1 MLTRMD
7 LLLFSGIHGRL
18 LGLVQV
24 LVRKLVLG
32 DIVLRRNSQE
42 LLLLHPLQLLNKLE
56 VVLGIR

>member
-7 LLLFSGIHGRL
+7 LLLFSGTHGRL

-32 DIVLRRNSQE
+32 GIVLRRNSQE
-42 LLLLHPLQLLNKLE
+42 LLLLQLLRPRIRPE